1 MPEPAAARRRCCEA
15 ESPVSVT
22 HTREREC
29 LLGNARALVTLKM
42 RTRRLD
48 IVLLMY
54 VLAR

>member
-29 LLGNARALVTLKM
+29 SLSNARALDTLTM